1 MNSKSFRGS
10 SIGVMALLSVAAVL
24 AGCGG
29 SDGSSGGASEADASA
44 SPSVDASASPSV
56 TGSSP
61 AAVVANTA
69 VVSGSTS
76 ASTPIGTASTPAAA
90 SSNSNS
96 SATTSSTQSVTLS
109 WAAPTENTN
118 GTALTNL
125 AGYVIYYGTSA
136 TTMTQQISVNT
147 VGMLVYQIPDL
158 APGNWYFQIVSVNS
172 AGVQSSPSATVTMSV

>member
-29 SDGSSGGASEADASA
+29 SDGSGGAASQADASA

-61 AAVVANTA
+61 SAVVANSA
-69 VVSGSTS
+69 VVSGSNS
-76 ASTPIGTASTPAAA
+76 AATPTGTASTPVSA
-90 SSNSNS
+90 SSTS
-96 SATTSSTQSVTLS
+96 SSDATTSSSQSVTLS
-109 WAAPTENTN
+109 WSAPTENTN

-136 TTMTQQISVNT
+136 TAMTQQINVNT

-158 APGNWYFQIVSVNS
+158 APGTWYFQIVSINS

>member
-1 MNSKSFRGS
+1 MSIRGFRGS
-10 SIGVMALLSVAAVL
+10 SVGVMALLSVAGIL

-29 SDGSSGGASEADASA
+29 SDGSGGAASQADASA

-61 AAVVANTA
+61 AAVVANSA
-69 VVSGSTS
+69 VVS
-76 ASTPIGTASTPAAA
+76 ATASTPVSAPVA
-90 SSNSNS
+90 SSSSSSSS
-96 SATTSSTQSVTLS
+96 SASTSSTQAVTLS
-109 WAAPTENTN
+109 WSAPTENTN

-136 TTMTQQISVNT
+136 TAMTQQINVNT

-158 APGNWYFQIVSVNS
+158 APGNWYFQIMSVNS
-172 AGVQSSPSATVTMSV
+172 AGVQSSASATVTMSI

>member
-1 MNSKSFRGS
+1 MNIKAFRGS
-10 SIGVMALLSVAAVL
+10 SVAVMALLSVATVL

-29 SDGSSGGASEADASA
+29 SDGSGGAASQADASA

-61 AAVVANTA
+61 AAVVANSA
-69 VVSGSTS
+69 VVS
-76 ASTPIGTASTPAAA
+76 ATASTPVSAPVA
-90 SSNSNS
+90 SSSSSSSS
-96 SATTSSTQSVTLS
+96 SASTSSTQAVTLS
-109 WAAPTENTN
+109 WSAPTENTN

-136 TTMTQQISVNT
+136 TAMTQQINVNT

-158 APGNWYFQIVSVNS
+158 APGNWYFQIMSVNS
-172 AGVQSSPSATVTMSV
+172 AGVQSSASATVTMSI

>member
-1 MNSKSFRGS
+1 MNIKSFRGNS
-10 SIGVMALLSVAAVL
+10 VGVLAVLSVAAVL

-29 SDGSSGGASEADASA
+29 SGGSSGAASEADASA
-44 SPSVDASASPSV
+44 TPSVDASASPSV

-69 VVSGSTS
+69 VVSGSATTPVS
-76 ASTPIGTASTPAAA
+76 APVANGSS
-90 SSNSNS
+90 SSNSP
-96 SATTSSTQSVTLS
+96 ATTSSIQAVTLS

-136 TTMTQQISVNT
+136 TSMTQQINVNT
-147 VGMLVYQIPDL
+147 VGMLVYEIPNL
-158 APGNWYFQIVSVNS
+158 ASGNWYFQIMSVNA
-172 AGVQSSPSATVTMSV
+172 AGVQSSPSPTVTATI

>member
-1 MNSKSFRGS
+1 MSIKGFRGS
-10 SIGVMALLSVAAVL
+10 AVGVLALLSVAAVL

-29 SDGSSGGASEADASA
+29 SDASGGSASEAGASA

-61 AAVVANTA
+61 AAVVANSA
-69 VVSGSTS
+69 VVSGSNS
-76 ASTPIGTASTPAAA
+76 AATPIGTASTPASG
-90 SSNSNS
+90 SSDSSS
-96 SATTSSTQSVTLS
+96 SATTSSSQSVTLS
-109 WAAPTENTN
+109 WSAPTENTN

-136 TTMTQQISVNT
+136 TAMTQQINVNT

-158 APGNWYFQIVSVNS
+158 APGTWYFQIMSVNS
-172 AGVQSSPSATVTMSV
+172 AGVQSSASATVTMSV

>member
-1 MNSKSFRGS
+1 MSIKGFRGS
-10 SIGVMALLSVAAVL
+10 AVGVLAVLSVAAVL

-29 SDGSSGGASEADASA
+29 SDASGGAASQADASA

-61 AAVVANTA
+61 AAVVANSA
-69 VVSGSTS
+69 VVS
-76 ASTPIGTASTPAAA
+76 ATASTPVSAPVA
-90 SSNSNS
+90 SSSSSSSS
-96 SATTSSTQSVTLS
+96 SASTSSTQAVTLS
-109 WAAPTENTN
+109 WSAPTENTN

-136 TTMTQQISVNT
+136 TAMTQQINVNT

-158 APGNWYFQIVSVNS
+158 APGNWYFQIMSVNS
-172 AGVQSSPSATVTMSV
+172 AGVQSSASATVTMSI